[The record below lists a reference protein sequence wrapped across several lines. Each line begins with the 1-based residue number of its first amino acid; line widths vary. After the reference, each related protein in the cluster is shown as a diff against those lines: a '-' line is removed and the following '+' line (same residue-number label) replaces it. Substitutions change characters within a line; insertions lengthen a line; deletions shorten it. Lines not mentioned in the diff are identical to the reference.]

1 MNLSE
6 WHGLIKECRGLLKSK
21 DEWEALAESTR
32 KDYKQKAAAL
42 NGRLPSQAA
51 TCKRTYYAQRA
62 AYLHM
67 ETQKIRTT
75 LNALDKWT
83 KANGG
88 GQLVG
93 HQPAAYF
100 DQVRALGL
108 DHMIENFR
116 TVATAEPFS
125 GARRGVDQSTHG
137 KRAVGRLPKNWKTKL
152 LGGVPKSSKYRAH
165 VAVMA
170 LCGCRPSEFE
180 NSVMVEKID
189 DDTYRFTIGGMKTGE
204 RTKNGKTYTT
214 GQAMRELTI
223 SRVSDLDKHGQVN
236 PEFIIL
242 EKALAGKTYVE
253 LTAKATAI
261 RDVVIHASEKAFPD
275 LKNRPTAYSFRHAFA
290 SELKASN
297 GEHSEQTAAALGHAC
312 TKTQQGYG
320 YSKSGRGGFTCKA
333 QASAEI
339 RKTHT
344 VRNSAK
350 VKPLANVTN
359 SATPMPV
366 PNKPK
371 APMPPVPRGFQIPK
385 KFTPPTP
392 KS

>member
-1 MNLSE
+1 MNLNE

-21 DEWEALAESTR
+21 DEWAALAESTR

-67 ETQKIRTT
+67 ETQKIRTA
-75 LNALDKWT
+75 LNTLDKWT

-100 DQVRALGL
+100 DQVRALDL
-108 DHMIENFR
+108 DHLIDNFR
-116 TVATAEPFS
+116 TVATAGPFS

-152 LGGVPKSSKYRAH
+152 LGGVPKTSKYRAH

-242 EKALAGKTYVE
+242 EKALAGKKYAE

-297 GEHSEQTAAALGHAC
+297 SEHSEQTAAALGHAC

-333 QASAEI
+333 KATAEI

-350 VKPLANVTN
+350 VKPLTNVTN
-359 SATPMPV
+359 CATPMPA

-371 APMPPVPRGFQIPK
+371 APMPPVPRAFQIPK
-385 KFTPPTP
+385 AFKTPTP